1 MENKINVEGNVFCI
15 LTCSVIVL
23 LLDGLLE
30 CHHGWRQLCLGL
42 VAVRDRDGVQ
52 IQDLVEAGALDHAIE
67 FLDRAVTNLDI
78 YQRTGISIINHLSQ
92 LNIDVT
98 AFYLELSFSSLLLLI
113 ESRAPFSTSGSS

>member
-1 MENKINVEGNVFCI
+1 M

-42 VAVRDRDGVQ
+42 VAVRDGDGVQ
-52 IQDLVEAGALDHAIE
+52 IQDLVETGALDHAIE
-67 FLDRAVTNLDI
+67 FLDRAVTSLDI
-78 YQRTGISIINHLSQ
+78 YQRTGISIIKFLSLSSMFLSQ
-92 LNIDVT
+92 I
-98 AFYLELSFSSLLLLI
+98 YLELSFSSLLLLM

>member
-1 MENKINVEGNVFCI
+1 MKNVAKMCLADI

-23 LLDGLLE
+23 LLNGLLE

-67 FLDRAVTNLDI
+67 FLDRAVTSLNI
-78 YQRTGISIINHLSQ
+78 YQRTGISKIMLSLSSIILSQ
-92 LNIDVT
+92 L
-98 AFYLELSFSSLLLLI
+98 YLELSFSSLLLLM